1 MHRTEGG
8 TWEES
13 EVKED
18 ELSTDVHRP
27 VRRQTYYHQTHTQT
41 DAAATAAAADSDQN
55 SSAWHYSDDCLSRR
69 AITSTTSTRK

>member
-41 DAAATAAAADSDQN
+41 DAAAAAAAADSDQN
-55 SSAWHYSDDCLSRR
+55 SSA
-69 AITSTTSTRK
+69 